1 MGKLLYGTAY
11 DGKVRF
17 SAIDSKDLVME
28 ARERHKLSYLPSVV
42 LGRLITGAALTVPW
56 LGEGETITFIIS
68 GDGPAGNVT
77 AQASSEGTVR
87 GYISN
92 TSFELKPNS
101 FGKFD
106 VKGAVGKGDL
116 TVVRDIG
123 LKTPY
128 TSKVPLISG
137 EIAED
142 IAYYY
147 TKSEQIPSA
156 FAIGVLMDQHGIEEA
171 GGVAVQI
178 LDRTISSEVLD
189 SLERNF
195 THLSITTLMKEKSME
210 DILTY
215 LLATNDILYET
226 MDVVFKC
233 NCSKEKALQSLNV
246 LSLDDLVHLIGE
258 GGAEVTCNW
267 CSSKY
272 YFSKEEV
279 ENVLHVKQSSK
290 ES

>member
-17 SAIDSKDLVME
+17 SAIDSKDIVLE
-28 ARERHKLSYLPSVV
+28 ARQRHNLSYLPSVV
-42 LGRLITGAALTVPW
+42 LGRLITGTALTVPW

-87 GYISN
+87 GYMSN

-101 FGKFD
+101 MRKFD
-106 VKGAVGKGDL
+106 VSGALGKGEL

-128 TSKVPLISG
+128 TSKVPLVSG

-156 FAIGVLMDQHGIEEA
+156 FAIGVLMDQHGVAEA

-178 LDRTISSEVLD
+178 LDREISSEIVD
-189 SLERNF
+189 SIEQNF
-195 THLSITTLMKEKSME
+195 AHLSITTLMKEKSME
-210 DILTY
+210 EILVY
-215 LLATNDILYET
+215 LLSTNDMFYET
-226 MDVVFKC
+226 MDVIFKC
-233 NCSKEKALQSLNV
+233 NCSKEKALQSLSV
-246 LSLDDLVHLIGE
+246 LSLDDLVHLIDE
-258 GGAEVTCNW
+258 GGAEVRCNW

-272 YFSKEEV
+272 YFSREEV
-279 ENVLHVKQSSK
+279 ENVLHIKQSAK
-290 ES
+290 EN